1 MKKKITKEEEIWAK
15 LANFEKFRFSKNNFT
30 SNQFKVKKFHM
41 KKLYLNSEKTF
52 VANFGIFYFKGW

>member
-41 KKLYLNSEKTF
+41 KRLNMNNKKHF
-52 VANFGIFYFKGW
+52 CDFGFFDYEE